1 MLPTSPDSNMERCE
15 SEVKLTVDPSPRITV
30 RGPDSKACAL
40 TRRLCWR
47 KGANGTRQDRD
58 LVTMVRRGDAR
69 PSVWDSVPRGR
80 PQSVRL
86 VLPELPLA
94 RNELPRSVLN
104 LIEQHF
110 HSAPD
115 VETLLLLWREKVDW
129 EAPAVARE
137 LRLDVEQ
144 AAAILARMHRRGL
157 LRAEG
162 ASFRFHPRHP
172 AEAEAVAKLAELYP
186 AYRVAIVA
194 LIYARP
200 TGPVK
205 DFSNAFRVRKED

>member
-1 MLPTSPDSNMERCE
+1 M
-15 SEVKLTVDPSPRITV
+15 
-30 RGPDSKACAL
+30 
-40 TRRLCWR
+40 
-47 KGANGTRQDRD
+47 
-58 LVTMVRRGDAR
+58 
-69 PSVWDSVPRGR
+69 
-80 PQSVRL
+80 
-86 VLPELPLA
+86 LPELPLA
-94 RNELPRSVLN
+94 RNELPRSVLK
-104 LIEQHF
+104 LIERHV

-115 VETLLLLWREKVDW
+115 VETLLLLWREEGDW
-129 EAPAVARE
+129 GAPAVARE

-144 AAAILARMHRRGL
+144 VAAILARMHRRGL

-162 ASFRFHPRHP
+162 ASYRFHPRDP

-205 DFSNAFRVRKED
+205 DFSDAFRVRKED